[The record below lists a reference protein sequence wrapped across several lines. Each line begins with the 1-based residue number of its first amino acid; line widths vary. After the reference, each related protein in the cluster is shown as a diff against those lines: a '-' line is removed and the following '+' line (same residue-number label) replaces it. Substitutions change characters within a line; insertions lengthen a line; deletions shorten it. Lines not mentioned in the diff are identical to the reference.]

1 MSVMVGDTVKVN
13 VAALDAPGAR
23 TTLSEFQV
31 RVIGPLAVDGLQ
43 FEGLIVKLTEA
54 PVPVF
59 LMYTVLVMVF
69 PGVIVPQSIEVW
81 ARVHALSE

>member
-23 TTLSEFQV
+23 TAPAESQV

-43 FEGLIVKLTEA
+43 FEGFILKITEA

-81 ARVHALSE
+81 AMVHALSE